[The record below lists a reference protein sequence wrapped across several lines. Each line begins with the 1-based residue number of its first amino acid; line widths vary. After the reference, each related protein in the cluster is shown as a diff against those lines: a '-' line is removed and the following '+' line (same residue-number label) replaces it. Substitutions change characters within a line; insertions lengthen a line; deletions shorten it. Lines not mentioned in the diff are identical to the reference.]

1 MLRIESLQ
9 TEGNNVIRYIC
20 SIRVYKSREITLFG
34 VHVRR
39 GITQCVCA
47 KGSNYTCPVG
57 LSVFKGK

>member
-34 VHVRR
+34 VNVR
-39 GITQCVCA
+39 G
-47 KGSNYTCPVG
+47 GG
-57 LSVFKGK
+57 G

>member
-1 MLRIESLQ
+1 MYAG
-9 TEGNNVIRYIC
+9 EG
-20 SIRVYKSREITLFG
+20 
-34 VHVRR
+34 

>member
-34 VHVRR
+34 VNVRGGG
-39 GITQCVCA
+39 GIIQCVCA
-47 KGSNYTCPVG
+47 KGSNIRVRSG
-57 LSVFKGK
+57 